1 MVRTAVTA
9 HTRELKV
16 KTQVHCMLAAQLC
29 KNIEGD
35 PAKPGFA
42 ATTCWPTHVLA
53 RSDLQFMLLL
63 IRFLFALGVKEKSN
77 DEGAD

>member
-1 MVRTAVTA
+1 MGIG
-9 HTRELKV
+9 
-16 KTQVHCMLAAQLC
+16 QLC

-42 ATTCWPTHVLA
+42 ATTCWQTHVLA
-53 RSDLQFMLLL
+53 RSDLQLMLLL

-77 DEGAD
+77 YESAD